1 MRSREALQIGSQGN
15 VVLWIEYMKPHLVSP
30 ENISC
35 VNLILH
41 IIQTDIVAVGDDG
54 IAKSLKL
61 VEGAYDTAAE
71 ERGAVLK
78 RRLIDDD
85 LRSLC
90 LDALH
95 DALNAALAEVVRV

>member
-15 VVLWIEYMKPHLVSP
+15 VVLGIEYMKPHLVSP

-54 IAKSLKL
+54 MALCLEGFEVVLYSTTK
-61 VEGAYDTAAE
+61 EGAALFQ
-71 ERGAVLK
+71 GW
-78 RRLIDDD
+78 LIDDD
-85 LRSLC
+85 LCTLC
-90 LDALH
+90 LDTLMMP
-95 DALNAALAEVVRV
+95 